1 MSASGSGIV
10 DLARLVARGGPAV
23 CNISV
28 TNVCNATCGFC
39 NFAHDKG
46 LVTDRRWLDADR
58 LEAALRILREQ
69 GNVRYVTFMG
79 GEPLLH
85 PRIAEMAGT
94 AQRLGLKPT
103 LVTNGWQ
110 LPAQLDQL
118 AAAGIK
124 TLFVSIDSP
133 DAAVHER
140 NRGLKGVCARIAEAI
155 ARMPALGITPIAS
168 VAMTRLVDDYPA
180 LGRFLVQL
188 GFAAVTFSYPRQAAL
203 GSSSL
208 VWSEDS
214 DLLDQA
220 PAQLMAAF
228 NEVDALRAL
237 LPVHNPR
244 ASVADMQRRLRG
256 EPEQFSCF
264 GGYKY
269 FYMDWNFDLWR
280 CEAWDEPICP
290 VWEFEATRTVRDGCQ
305 ACTTDCYRDASVML
319 HFAVSLGDAA
329 RELRRARP
337 RAALAAL
344 ADRRNVTALRAIL
357 ENGPRLGRLAGIG
370 KRETSPSPAAGS

>member
-1 MSASGSGIV
+1 MSAFNSGFGNLV
-10 DLARLVARGGPAV
+10 RLMARGGPAV
-23 CNISV
+23 CNVSV

-46 LVTDRRWLDADR
+46 FVTDRRWLDADR
-58 LEAALRILREQ
+58 LEAALGILRER
-69 GNVRYVTFMG
+69 GDVRYVTFMG

-85 PRIAEMAGT
+85 PRIAEMAAT
-94 AQRLGLKPT
+94 ALRLGLQPA
-103 LVTNGWQ
+103 LVTNGWR

-118 AAAGIK
+118 AGAGIR

-140 NRGLKGVCARIAEAI
+140 NRGLKGVCTRIAEANR
-155 ARMPALGITPIAS
+155 RMPALGITPIAS
-168 VAMTRLVDDYPA
+168 VAMSKLIDDYEA
-180 LGRFLVQL
+180 LGRFLVEL
-188 GFAAVTFSYPRQAAL
+188 GFAAVTFSYPRRSAL

-214 DLLDQA
+214 DLVDLT
-220 PAQLMAAF
+220 PERLMTAF
-228 NEVDALRAL
+228 EQVNALRQT

-256 EPEQFSCF
+256 EPERFACF

-269 FYMDWNFDLWR
+269 FYMDWNYDLWR

-290 VWEFEATRTVRDGCQ
+290 VWEFDATRTVRDGCQ

-329 RELRRARP
+329 EGVRRGRP
-337 RAALAAL
+337 GAALAAL
-344 ADRRNVTALRAIL
+344 TDRRNLTALGAIL
-357 ENGPRLGRLAGIG
+357 ENGSRLSRLAGWG
-370 KRETSPSPAAGS
+370 KVPASI

>member
-1 MSASGSGIV
+1 MNAFSSGFG
-10 DLARLVARGGPAV
+10 DLMRLVARGGPAV
-23 CNISV
+23 CNVSV

-46 LVTDRRWLDADR
+46 FVTDRRWLDADR
-58 LEAALRILREQ
+58 LEAALGILRER
-69 GNVRYVTFMG
+69 GDVRYVTFMG

-85 PRIAEMAGT
+85 PRIAEMAAT
-94 AQRLGLKPT
+94 ALRLGLQPT

-110 LPAQLDQL
+110 LPAQLDRL
-118 AAAGIK
+118 AGAGIK
-124 TLFVSIDSP
+124 TLFVSINSP

-140 NRGLKGVCARIAEAI
+140 NRGLKGVCARIADANR
-155 ARMPALGITPIAS
+155 RMPALGITPIAS
-168 VAMTRLVDDYPA
+168 VAMSKLVDDYEA
-180 LGRFLVQL
+180 LGRFLVEL
-188 GFAAVTFSYPRQAAL
+188 GFAAVTFSYPRRSAL

-214 DLLDQA
+214 DLVDLT
-220 PAQLMAAF
+220 PERLIAAF
-228 NEVDALRAL
+228 EQVNALRRT

-256 EPEQFSCF
+256 EPERFACF

-269 FYMDWNFDLWR
+269 FYMDWNYDLWR
-280 CEAWDEPICP
+280 CEAWDKPICP
-290 VWEFEATRTVRDGCQ
+290 VWEFDATRTVRDGCQ

-329 RELRRARP
+329 EGVRRGRP
-337 RAALAAL
+337 GAALAAL
-344 ADRRNVTALRAIL
+344 ADRRNFTALGAIL
-357 ENGPRLGRLAGIG
+357 ENGSRLSRLAGLG
-370 KRETSPSPAAGS
+370 KLTAPG

>member
-1 MSASGSGIV
+1 MNAFSSGFG
-10 DLARLVARGGPAV
+10 DLMRLVARGGPAV
-23 CNISV
+23 CNVSV

-46 LVTDRRWLDADR
+46 FVTDRRWLDADR
-58 LEAALRILREQ
+58 LEAALGILRER
-69 GNVRYVTFMG
+69 GDVRYVTFMG

-85 PRIAEMAGT
+85 PRIAEMAAT
-94 AQRLGLKPT
+94 ALRLGLQPT

-110 LPAQLDQL
+110 LPAQLDRL
-118 AAAGIK
+118 AGAGIK

-140 NRGLKGVCARIAEAI
+140 NRGLKGVCARIADANR
-155 ARMPALGITPIAS
+155 RMPALGITPIAS
-168 VAMTRLVDDYPA
+168 VAMSKLVDDYEA
-180 LGRFLVQL
+180 LGRFLVEL
-188 GFAAVTFSYPRQAAL
+188 GFAAVTFSYPRRSAL

-214 DLLDQA
+214 DLVDLT
-220 PAQLMAAF
+220 PERLIAAF
-228 NEVDALRAL
+228 EQVNALRRT

-256 EPEQFSCF
+256 EPERFACF

-269 FYMDWNFDLWR
+269 FYMDWNYDLWR
-280 CEAWDEPICP
+280 CEAWDKPICP
-290 VWEFEATRTVRDGCQ
+290 VWEFDATRTVRDGCQ

-329 RELRRARP
+329 EGVRRGRP
-337 RAALAAL
+337 GAALAAL
-344 ADRRNVTALRAIL
+344 ADRRNFTALGAIL
-357 ENGPRLGRLAGIG
+357 ENGSRLSRLAGLG
-370 KRETSPSPAAGS
+370 KLTAPG